1 MPRHLTVAH
10 VTGESGF
17 SGGEVQVFLLME
29 GLRKRSHTN
38 VLVCPLGSASDA
50 EARRRGIETR
60 PVPLRSE
67 WSLRGVHGIRRELRD
82 IGPDVVHLHTGRA
95 NWLGGLAAWHLDLPA
110 ITTRRMDRSVKR
122 NLRTR
127 FLYGSCVHRAVAI
140 SHAVGH
146 QLMRAGVPESMV
158 RVVRSAVAPEA
169 LHPQNGREATR
180 ATLGLGAD
188 TVCLLAIASLVR
200 RKGIDVL
207 LQALA
212 LLREAGLRPAL
223 CVAGEGPQ
231 RARLERITRQRG
243 LSDQVRFLGQ
253 RDDTAD
259 LLVASDLFVLPSRQE
274 GLGVAALEAMALGRP
289 IVASRVGG
297 LAEVVDQGR
306 SGLLVPPDDARALGD
321 AIAKLVED
329 RGLRERLGAA
339 GPPRVRKDFSLD
351 GMVGAYERIYA
362 DVTEERRR

>member
-67 WSLRGVHGIRRELRD
+67 GSLRGVHGIRRELRD

-259 LLVASDLFVLPSRQE
+259 LLGASDLFVLPSRQE
-274 GLGVAALEAMALGRP
+274 GLGVAAL
-289 IVASRVGG
+289 VA
-297 LAEVVDQGR
+297 AP
-306 SGLLVPPDDARALGD
+306 LLVGFAHLIARG
-321 AIAKLVED
+321 
-329 RGLRERLGAA
+329 
-339 GPPRVRKDFSLD
+339 
-351 GMVGAYERIYA
+351 GMGS
-362 DVTEERRR
+362 DPS